1 MRLPL
6 LASIASFSIAAALAL
21 DASAQTAPP
30 PPATASNASPAW
42 QRLERYAIGYA
53 YTGTQLRDHVYRRAT
68 AHFARGDAARDALKT
83 PAEVAERQAAIRKF
97 MTESLGGLPSSDTPL
112 NARVTGTVPGN
123 GFTIEKIVFESRPK
137 HYVTANLYLPA
148 QRSDRTAAVLFVCGH
163 HNTAKQVAEY
173 QSVCQT
179 LVKAGLIVL
188 AQDPIGQGERIS
200 YFDRETK
207 LATIRAGTGEH
218 DYAGVQTRFVGDQI
232 ARYFLHD
239 SMRSIDYLLTRP
251 EVDPARIGVT
261 GNSGGGTQTSLM
273 MLADP
278 RIAAA
283 APATFIMSRETYM
296 WTGQPQ
302 DAEQNWFG
310 FTAAGFD
317 HEDILLAMA
326 PKPVCVLAV
335 TSDFFPIE
343 GTRRTVTR
351 SRRIWDLYQ
360 RGSALELVEDDS
372 KHSYTPTL
380 ARAAARFFSRHL
392 LQRDVD
398 LATFKPEPMPEEK
411 LHVMKSGQ
419 VRGDVNDA
427 EFVYE
432 ANLTRL
438 AVAQSQRRQP
448 GPAEARNRAAQWL
461 REQVFRER
469 EATDLNPRHLE
480 RGTKIDDLT
489 VDVAFWWS
497 LPRLANLG
505 MLFRQPGQSAKA
517 PVTIALWDDGSN
529 ALARHAAWI
538 REECGRGR
546 AVLVLNLSGMGP
558 LKPDPV
564 NSRAEAASATFRKLV
579 DDLSFLGDSL
589 VALRTYETLRALD
602 VLPSFPDLA
611 TNDVRIYAVGR
622 IGVHAKLAGALDAR
636 IKSCEWKDGFRF
648 SDIVRKRDYDANDI
662 KSIILPGVL
671 KYFDLD
677 ELQ

>member
-1 MRLPL
+1 MRSPL
-6 LASIASFSIAAALAL
+6 LAGIVSLSMAVLFDISAAAQNA
-21 DASAQTAPP
+21 
-30 PPATASNASPAW
+30 PATPASSPNVSPAW
-42 QRLERYAIGYA
+42 QRLERYSLSYA

-68 AHFARGDAARDALKT
+68 THFARGDAARDALKS
-83 PAEVAERQAAIRKF
+83 PAEVAERQTAIRKF
-97 MTESLGGLPSSDTPL
+97 ITESLGGLPSSSTPL
-112 NARVTGTVPGN
+112 NPRITGTVTGN
-123 GFTIEKIVFESRPK
+123 GFTLEKIVFESRPK
-137 HYVTANLYLPA
+137 HYVTTNLYLPA
-148 QRSDRTAAVLFVCGH
+148 QRSGRTAAVLFVCGH

-179 LVKAGLIVL
+179 LAQAGLIVL
-188 AQDPIGQGERIS
+188 AQDPIGQGERLS
-200 YFDRETK
+200 YFSPETK
-207 LATIRAGTGEH
+207 TAAIRAGTGEH
-218 DYAGVQTRFVGDQI
+218 DYAGAQTRFVGDQI

-251 EVDPARIGVT
+251 EVDPARIGIT
-261 GNSGGGTQTSLM
+261 GNSGGGTQTSLV

-310 FTAAGFD
+310 FTAVGFD

-372 KHSYTPTL
+372 THSYTPTL

-392 LQRDVD
+392 LQRDLD
-398 LATFKPEPMPEEK
+398 ATGIKPEPMAEEK
-411 LHVMKSGQ
+411 LHVTKSGQ
-419 VRGDVNDA
+419 VRADFPDA

-432 ANLTRL
+432 ANVARL
-438 AVAQSQRRQP
+438 AAAETHRRQL
-448 GPAEARNRAAQWL
+448 GSGEARGQAVRWL

-469 EATDLNPRHLE
+469 EAGDLNPRRIE

-489 VDVAFWWS
+489 VDIAFWWAQ
-497 LPRLANLG
+497 PRLANLG
-505 MLFRQPGQSAKA
+505 MLFRQPNQKGKV

-529 ALARHAAWI
+529 VITRHASWI
-538 REECGRGR
+538 REECARGR

-589 VALRTYETLRALD
+589 VALRTYEVLRALD
-602 VLPSFPDLA
+602 VLPSLPDIA
-611 TNDVRIYAVGR
+611 SNDIRIQAQGR
-622 IGVHAKLAGALDAR
+622 MGVHGKLAAALDSR
-636 IKSCEWKDGFRF
+636 ITKCDWTESFRF
-648 SDIVRKRDYDANDI
+648 ADFVRKRDYDANDI
-662 KSIILPGVL
+662 KSIILPGAL
-671 KYFDLD
+671 RYFDLE
-677 ELQ
+677 EL